1 MLKNED
7 SGSRLSWCLSCT
19 SASTKGP
26 DSRSLGQ
33 ISIETHIGGAQ
44 AGRLMTNHT
53 YPIVPPYDPTIVGT

>member
-26 DSRSLGQ
+26 DSRSLGH
-33 ISIETHIGGAQ
+33 ISIEMHIRGTQ
-44 AGRLMTNHT
+44 AGELVMVIT
-53 YPIVPPYDPTIVGT
+53 YPIVPPYDPAIVGT